1 MGKSMR
7 NQPGIVELSTVS
19 DCLNTRKPAHRRT
32 ILTEKYLTSWS
43 MMRYLSNAMDWTYR
57 FLRVLILIGLVSW
70 PAVGEKARFRT
81 FTNKEGKKIE
91 ASVVDIQGK
100 DLEIVMKSGKKFK
113 LPIAS

>member
-1 MGKSMR
+1 
-7 NQPGIVELSTVS
+7 
-19 DCLNTRKPAHRRT
+19 
-32 ILTEKYLTSWS
+32 
-43 MMRYLSNAMDWTYR
+43 
-57 FLRVLILIGLVSW
+57 LVSW

-91 ASVVDIQGK
+91 ASVVDVQGK